1 MRKTLLSAAAAI
13 ALVSGLAWAQ
23 TVYLQGAQQGGGV
36 LSRVTDAL
44 GTQIAGIPYI
54 NANGSAATGGVN
66 ACRLVHTGGAPNTSA
81 TSANTNQTPVATEV
95 YIAEMQVNLPCTAT
109 GLSIYNG
116 SAVSGNAKVGLAN
129 AAGAVI
135 ATSASTATSGTTA
148 YQNIAFTATVALT
161 PGTYYALTFYDNNT
175 QRATAWTAGAF
186 GASKQTG
193 QTYAT
198 GFTTITPPTTFTTAL
213 GPVASLY

>member
-1 MRKTLLSAAAAI
+1 MKRFILAAGLLIGASA
-13 ALVSGLAWAQ
+13 LAFAQ
-23 TVYLQGAQQGGGV
+23 TVYFQGSQNPGQLANIAGGSAG
-36 LSRVTDAL
+36 
-44 GTQIAGIPYI
+44 GIPYV
-54 NANGSAATGGVN
+54 NSSGAAVI
-66 ACRLVHTGGAPNTSA
+66 ASSLSCRMIHTGNAPNTSA
-81 TSANTNQTPVATEV
+81 TAANTDQTPVATEV
-95 YIAEMQVNLPCTAT
+95 YIAELMVPYPCTAT
-109 GLSIYNG
+109 GLAIYNG

-129 AAGAVI
+129 SAGTVV

-148 YQNIAFTATVALT
+148 YQRIPFTSTITLT
-161 PGTYYALTFYDNNT
+161 PGTYYALAFYDNNT

>member
-1 MRKTLLSAAAAI
+1 MNKWILAAALSVLAI
-13 ALVSGLAWAQ
+13 AAQAQ

-36 LSRVTDAL
+36 LSSPRDGTGTVT
-44 GTQIAGIPYI
+44 AGVPYVK
-54 NANGSAATGGVN
+54 ADGSAALGATTS
-66 ACRLVHTGGAPNTSA
+66 CRLIHTGGAPNTSA
-81 TSANTNQTPVATEV
+81 TAANTNQTPVATEV
-95 YIAEMQVNLPCTAT
+95 YIAELQVMMPCTAT

-129 AAGAVI
+129 QTGAVI
-135 ATSASTATSGTTA
+135 ATSASTATAGTTV
-148 YQNIAFTATVALT
+148 YQNIPFTATVALT

-175 QRATAWTAGAF
+175 QRPTAWTAGAF

-193 QTYAT
+193 QTFST

>member
-1 MRKTLLSAAAAI
+1 MNKWILAAALSVLAI
-13 ALVSGLAWAQ
+13 AANAQ
-23 TVYLQGAQQGGGV
+23 TVYLQGAQQPG
-36 LSRVTDAL
+36 AL
-44 GTQIAGIPYI
+44 GNPRDAAGNSIAGIPYV
-54 NANGSAATGGVN
+54 ASTGAAAVGGTSS
-66 ACRLVHTGGAPNTSA
+66 CRLVHTGGAPNTSA
-81 TSANTNQTPVATEV
+81 TAANTNQTPVATEV
-95 YIAEMQVNLPCTAT
+95 YIAELQVILPCTAT

-129 AAGAVI
+129 VAGTVI

-148 YQNIAFTATVALT
+148 YQNIPFTATINLT
-161 PGTYYALTFYDNNT
+161 PGTYYALTFYDNT
-175 QRATAWTAGAF
+175 IQRPTAWTAGAF